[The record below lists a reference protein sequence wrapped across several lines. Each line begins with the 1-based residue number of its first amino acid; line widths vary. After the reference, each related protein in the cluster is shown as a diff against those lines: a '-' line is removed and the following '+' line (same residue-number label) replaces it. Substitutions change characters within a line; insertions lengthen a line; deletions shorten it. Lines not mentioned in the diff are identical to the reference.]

1 MCLLVCI
8 KKGMCGII
16 FLRIPHHSEGIKI
29 WQNSAGRDLNNK
41 EKYKHS
47 LSFPG
52 VALGTV

>member
-1 MCLLVCI
+1 
-8 KKGMCGII
+8 MCGII